1 LAALVVTLLVFLSTF
16 PVTLPFMFMQEA
28 MPALR
33 VSNAIAIAM
42 LFVIGW
48 FYGRGIG
55 RSPWLF
61 GVSMVLLGAG
71 LVAMAIPLGG

>member
-1 LAALVVTLLVFLSTF
+1 
-16 PVTLPFMFMQEA
+16 
-28 MPALR
+28 LR

-61 GVSMVLLGAG
+61 GVSMVLLGAS